1 LYNKTRCINRQIDSN
16 TIPRECF
23 VETEKHLTSPFFNK
37 VYKAYIHI
45 NRGGATGY
53 ARYAL
58 AYPADP
64 ACIRVYI
71 LYLKKKQK
79 QKNTYL

>member
-1 LYNKTRCINRQIDSN
+1 MYISNKSRVARS
-16 TIPRECF
+16 
-23 VETEKHLTSPFFNK
+23 LS
-37 VYKAYIHI
+37 AYI
-45 NRGGATGY
+45 RGGATGY

-71 LYLKKKQK
+71 LYLKKKTK
-79 QKNTYL
+79 TKEHLPVG